1 MERLGCYL
9 TTGLTFII
17 GFMLTDREYYDRQI
31 KLTGFGESA
40 QKKLQQ
46 ARVLVIGAGGLG
58 CPTLQYLATAG
69 VGHIGI
75 IDGDLVAVHNL
86 HRQIL
91 FSREDIGH
99 SKASVAVKKLKQLQP
114 AIQLKSHPFSLSAEN
129 ALDIISQYDLIV
141 DGSDNFNTRYLVN
154 DACVIS
160 GKAFV
165 SGAVNDYTGQLSVFN
180 YNEGP
185 TYRCLYPDAPDPDY
199 CHSCS
204 INGILNVL
212 PGIVGLLMANE
223 VIKVV
228 TTYGD
233 VLSGKLLTIDIQ
245 KNRYQTISFAV
256 DPNNKKINTLKHHK
270 HVMHSHEVLTYQR
283 LNPNTLL
290 VDVREDWEFEEKNIG
305 GINIPLYELPHR
317 ISEIEGNH
325 PIIFLCQSGLRSKQA
340 AALFK
345 NENRQIMIAKLD

>member
-1 MERLGCYL
+1 
-9 TTGLTFII
+9 
-17 GFMLTDREYYDRQI
+17 MLTDREYYDRQI

-46 ARVLVIGAGGLG
+46 ARVLGIGAGGLG
-58 CPTLQYLATAG
+58 CPTLQDLATAG
-69 VGHIGI
+69 VGHIGSSC
-75 IDGDLVAVHNL
+75 GDLTAMHNL
-86 HRQIL
+86 HRQMR

-99 SKASVAVKKLKQLQP
+99 SKACVAVKKLKQLQP
-114 AIQLKSHPFSLSAEN
+114 AIQLKSHPFSLSAAN

-165 SGAVNDYTGQLSVFN
+165 SGAVHDYTGQLSVFN

-204 INGILNVL
+204 INGIVSVS

-233 VLSGKLLTIDIQ
+233 VLSGKLLTID
-245 KNRYQTISFAV
+245 
-256 DPNNKKINTLKHHK
+256 
-270 HVMHSHEVLTYQR
+270 
-283 LNPNTLL
+283 
-290 VDVREDWEFEEKNIG
+290 
-305 GINIPLYELPHR
+305 
-317 ISEIEGNH
+317 
-325 PIIFLCQSGLRSKQA
+325 
-340 AALFK
+340 
-345 NENRQIMIAKLD
+345 